1 GWHRFIPLICGVA
14 VFVIVIPGVFG
25 PFLAGRLVLAAWML
39 MFAALG
45 WALYTQARVPAVK
58 PAPATAGLGLR

>member
-1 GWHRFIPLICGVA
+1 LICGVA

-25 PFLAGRLVLAAWML
+25 SFLAGRLAITVWML

-45 WALYTQARVPAVK
+45 WALYTRVRVYEVEH
-58 PAPATAGLGLR
+58 APATAGLH